1 MQFLAKLGKYW
12 EKIKSFVKEKQSA
25 YFVIESMSLRLN
37 KLERISLLVFT
48 AYSLQG
54 KEPIHV
60 EARLSAPHMR
70 TRAIL
75 VELD

>member
-12 EKIKSFVKEKQSA
+12 EKIKSFVTEKHSA

-48 AYSLQG
+48 FYGLQG

-60 EARLSAPHMR
+60 EARLGAPKCG
-70 TRAIL
+70 L
-75 VELD
+75 GLYL